1 MDQGIHQLAPVKDD
15 STQTVSSDP
24 ERNSFLRHQHSIDD
38 QKRIALDVLRD
49 KSNQIKSACPGKDS
63 APNQTSSDQRN
74 MELTELS
81 S

>member
-15 STQTVSSDP
+15 STQTASSDP
-24 ERNSFLRHQHSIDD
+24 ERNSFLWHNTPSTIKSIAMDI
-38 QKRIALDVLRD
+38 RRD
-49 KSNQIKSACPGKDS
+49 KSNKIKSASPIEES
-63 APNQTSSDQRN
+63 AANQTNSDQRN